1 MSNDWREETYRY
13 TDRSARGAHSA
24 DAPRHGGRD
33 AYRAQNAADDPYRSP
48 RADAASR
55 TSAAGY
61 GAYRAPSY
69 SDASAGY
76 DPRRTA
82 SRTAHDPYR
91 QPYQSAP
98 NEAYRPTY
106 RPTYS
111 AQPSDRGAYFD
122 DYRGADAYRDPY
134 APSYREPS
142 FRDAVRPSAYD
153 RYDYGYRPT
162 NGNLYTPPAPNMSDA
177 PRYRAPMSEEAAPT
191 YRPAARYAPPTARE
205 ASPRETAGY
214 GGYRTQTSAPRHASP
229 APAYSAQPAD
239 QSERRTQ
246 GFGAY
251 RAQSSEPLPAQEAK
265 SVREPEGFGGYRA
278 EPAPESRPA
287 PRASEL
293 PLEEKKGAAPET
305 QDEPIVRPRRAIAPP
320 AQNSRT
326 LNASRPAHSAD
337 AMQNT
342 SRTPRVPSQDA
353 MQNTSRTPRVSS
365 QDAMQNTSRT
375 PRVPAQE
382 PQKKEPAMDSE
393 KRLERMRRAGEAA
406 LRAQGYQEEDANAF
420 MNTGMINLD
429 AVLGGLNED
438 GVDPVLSAQQT
449 ARMAVI
455 RQAQLD
461 APLEQPPQ
469 VKGTHSRPGY
479 DASVPPEKKKK
490 RVLRGIVEWVAMLA
504 AAVAVAF
511 LLRTYIFSF
520 YRVQGPSM
528 QPTLY
533 TGELL
538 FVNKIGYRVGD
549 IERFDVV
556 VCHYPGGDEY
566 YVKRVIALPGD
577 TVRIDKGT
585 VYVNDEALSEEY
597 VVNHDT
603 SSMAEVTVAEDSY
616 MVFGDNRVDS
626 MDSRSIGAI
635 GRDAIVG
642 RAVAVTW
649 PLGKISTISRIDD
662 TAAEPGQTPA
672 TSEKPAPSE
681 TEKADKIEQT
691 DEADNTEESTV
702 AASEEP
708 EATNL
713 SEVPADN

>member
-91 QPYQSAP
+91 QPYQGAP

-177 PRYRAPMSEEAAPT
+177 PRYRAPVSEEAAPT

-251 RAQSSEPLPAQEAK
+251 RAQSSEPLPTQEAK

-293 PLEEKKGAAPET
+293 PLEEKKGAVPET

-320 AQNSRT
+320 TQNSRT

-353 MQNTSRTPRVSS
+353 MQNTSRTPRVFS

-375 PRVPAQE
+375 ARVPAQE

-681 TEKADKIEQT
+681 TEKADKIEKT
-691 DEADNTEESTV
+691 DESDNTEESTV

-713 SEVPADN
+713 SQVPADN

>member
-13 TDRSARGAHSA
+13 TDRGARGAHSA

-33 AYRAQNAADDPYRSP
+33 AYRTQNAADDPYRSP

-82 SRTAHDPYR
+82 SRTARDPYR

-98 NEAYRPTY
+98 NEAYRPTD
-106 RPTYS
+106 RQTYS

-162 NGNLYTPPAPNMSDA
+162 NGNLYTPPASNMSDA
-177 PRYRAPMSEEAAPT
+177 PRYRAPVSEEAAPT

-251 RAQSSEPLPAQEAK
+251 EPLPAQEAK

-320 AQNSRT
+320 APNSRT

-353 MQNTSRTPRVSS
+353 MQNTSRTPRVPS

-375 PRVPAQE
+375 ARVPAQE

-479 DASVPPEKKKK
+479 EASVPPEKKKK

-597 VVNHDT
+597 VVNHDA

-649 PLGKISTISRIDD
+649 PLNKISTISRIDD

-672 TSEKPAPSE
+672 TSEGPAPSE
-681 TEKADKIEQT
+681 TEKADKVDQT
-691 DEADNTEESTV
+691 DESDNTQEATS

-713 SEVPADN
+713 SQVPADN

>member
-13 TDRSARGAHSA
+13 TDRGAHSA

-33 AYRAQNAADDPYRSP
+33 AYRTQNAADDPYRSP

-82 SRTAHDPYR
+82 SRTAREPYR

-153 RYDYGYRPT
+153 RNDYGYRPT
-162 NGNLYTPPAPNMSDA
+162 NGNLYTPPASNMSDA
-177 PRYRAPMSEEAAPT
+177 PRYRAPVSEEAAPT

-251 RAQSSEPLPAQEAK
+251 RAQSSEPLPTQEAK

-293 PLEEKKGAAPET
+293 PEEKREAVPET

-320 AQNSRT
+320 APNSRT

-342 SRTPRVPSQDA
+342 SRMPRVP
-353 MQNTSRTPRVSS
+353 S

-382 PQKKEPAMDSE
+382 PQKREPAMDSE

-597 VVNHDT
+597 VVNHDA

-649 PLGKISTISRIDD
+649 PLNKISTISRIDD

-672 TSEKPAPSE
+672 PSEKPAPSE
-681 TEKADKIEQT
+681 TEKADKVDQT
-691 DEADNTEESTV
+691 DESDHTQEATP

-713 SEVPADN
+713 SQVPADN

>member
-33 AYRAQNAADDPYRSP
+33 AYRTQNAADDPYRSP

-82 SRTAHDPYR
+82 SRTARDPYR

-98 NEAYRPTY
+98 NEAYRPTD

-162 NGNLYTPPAPNMSDA
+162 NGNLYTPPASNRSDA
-177 PRYRAPMSEEAAPT
+177 PRYRAPVSEEAAPT
-191 YRPAARYAPPTARE
+191 YRPAARYVPPTARE

-229 APAYSAQPAD
+229 APAYSAQQAD

-251 RAQSSEPLPAQEAK
+251 EPLPAQEAK

-293 PLEEKKGAAPET
+293 PFEEKKGAAPET

-320 AQNSRT
+320 APNSRT

-337 AMQNT
+337 AMQ
-342 SRTPRVPSQDA
+342 S
-353 MQNTSRTPRVSS
+353 TSRTPRVSS

-479 DASVPPEKKKK
+479 EASVPPEKKKK

-597 VVNHDT
+597 VVNHDA

-672 TSEKPAPSE
+672 PSEKPEPSE
-681 TEKADKIEQT
+681 TEKADKVDQT
-691 DEADNTEESTV
+691 DESDNTQEATS
-702 AASEEP
+702 APSEEP

-713 SEVPADN
+713 SQVPADN

>member
-91 QPYQSAP
+91 QPYQGAP

-177 PRYRAPMSEEAAPT
+177 PRYRAPVSEEAAPT

-251 RAQSSEPLPAQEAK
+251 RAQSSEPLPTQEAK
-265 SVREPEGFGGYRA
+265 SAREPEGFGGYRA

-293 PLEEKKGAAPET
+293 PLEEKKGAVPET

-320 AQNSRT
+320 TQNSRT

-342 SRTPRVPSQDA
+342 SRTA
-353 MQNTSRTPRVSS
+353 
-365 QDAMQNTSRT
+365 
-375 PRVPAQE
+375 RVPAQE

-681 TEKADKIEQT
+681 TEKADKIEKT
-691 DEADNTEESTV
+691 DESDNTEGSTV

-713 SEVPADN
+713 SQVPADN